1 MSNGQLVSALRT
13 GAKSISRVRIRRGDN
28 FRISRN
34 GMAT

>member
-1 MSNGQLVSALRT
+1 MSNGTLVSALRT
-13 GAKSISRVRIRRGDN
+13 AARSFSRAGIRRGDN